1 MTALVAI
8 VFALLASCSWGLS
21 DFIGGFASRRF
32 GTVTVLLLVEAG
44 GLVVAGAV
52 LLIVSPA
59 MLSGPDALLACGAGL
74 IAVTGLACLYSAFA
88 IGTMSVVAP
97 VASAGVVLPVLVG
110 LIRGD
115 RPSPLQLAGLAVIV
129 TGVMLA
135 SRERSETHAER
146 HAARLS
152 VLLAVVAGLCLSSF
166 YIFVR
171 TPAAH
176 SILWTVILVRAAPL
190 PIIAALWWRSG
201 VGLPQPLIAA
211 GILAAGSID
220 YLATVMIAAAS
231 RRGDLAIVSVLGS
244 MYPVVTV
251 MLATA
256 VLHERVRV
264 SQYVGV
270 VLALAGVGA
279 VAGG

>member
-1 MTALVAI
+1 MAI
-8 VFALLASCSWGLS
+8 IYALLASCSWGLS

-32 GTVTVLLLVEAG
+32 GMVTVLLLIQAG
-44 GLVVAGAV
+44 GLVVAGVV

-110 LIRGD
+110 LLGGD
-115 RPSPLQLAGLAVIV
+115 RPSSAQLIGLVVIV

-152 VLLAVVAGLCLSSF
+152 VLLALIAGLCLSSF

-171 TPAAH
+171 TPAEH

-190 PIIAALWWRSG
+190 PIIAAFWWRSG
-201 VGLPQPLIAA
+201 AGLPRPRLAA

-220 YLATVMIAAAS
+220 YLATFLIAAAS
-231 RRGDLAIVSVLGS
+231 RGGDLAIVSVLGS

-251 MLATA
+251 MLAAA
-256 VLHERVRV
+256 VLRERVRP

-270 VLALAGVGA
+270 AMALIGVGA

>member
-1 MTALVAI
+1 MAI
-8 VFALLASCSWGLS
+8 IYALLASCSWGLS

-32 GTVTVLLLVEAG
+32 GMVTVLLLIQAG
-44 GLVVAGAV
+44 GLVVAGVV

-110 LIRGD
+110 LLGGD
-115 RPSPLQLAGLAVIV
+115 RPSSAQLIGLAVIV

-152 VLLAVVAGLCLSSF
+152 VLLALIAGLCLSSF

-171 TPAAH
+171 TPAEH

-190 PIIAALWWRSG
+190 PIIAAFWWRSG
-201 VGLPQPLIAA
+201 AGLPRPRLAA

-220 YLATVMIAAAS
+220 YLATFLIAAAS
-231 RRGDLAIVSVLGS
+231 RGGDLAIVSVLGS

-251 MLATA
+251 MLAAA
-256 VLHERVRV
+256 VLRERVRP

-270 VLALAGVGA
+270 AMALIGVGA

>member
-8 VFALLASCSWGLS
+8 VYALLASCSWGIS

-52 LLIVSPA
+52 LLIASPA

-74 IAVTGLACLYSAFA
+74 VGVTGLACLYSALA
-88 IGTMSVVAP
+88 IGKMSVVAP
-97 VASAGVVLPVLVG
+97 IASAGVVLPVLVG
-110 LIRGD
+110 LIGGD
-115 RPSPLQLAGLAVIV
+115 RPSPVQSAGLAVIV
-129 TGVMLA
+129 VGVMLA

-152 VLLAVVAGLCLSSF
+152 VLLAVIGGLCLASF

-171 TPAAH
+171 TPASH
-176 SILWTVILVRAAPL
+176 SVLWTVILVRAAPL
-190 PIIAALWWRSG
+190 PIVAALWWRSG
-201 VGLPQPLIAA
+201 AGLPRPALAA
-211 GILAAGSID
+211 GILAAGTID
-220 YLATVMIAAAS
+220 YLATVLIAAAS
-231 RRGDLAIVSVLGS
+231 RGGDLAIVSVLGS

-256 VLHERVRV
+256 VLHERVRL
-264 SQYVGV
+264 SQYIGV
-270 VLALAGVGA
+270 ALALAGVGA